1 MSQKVVEGLLG
12 RLLTDEEF
20 RHRFYLQPA
29 GTCRDGSF
37 DLTSRELEALL
48 RLDEAEVSGF
58 AKRLAP
64 RMVRVARNRVSR
76 MVPQAREAGDNG
88 EAGIS
93 VGK

>member
-1 MSQKVVEGLLG
+1 MSQRVVEGLLG

-29 GTCRDGSF
+29 GTCRERSF

-48 RLDEAEVSGF
+48 RLNEAEVSSF

-64 RMVRVARNRVSR
+64 RVVRAARNRVSR
-76 MVPQAREAGDNG
+76 LVPQAREAADNR
-88 EAGIS
+88 EARIS
-93 VGK
+93 VAK